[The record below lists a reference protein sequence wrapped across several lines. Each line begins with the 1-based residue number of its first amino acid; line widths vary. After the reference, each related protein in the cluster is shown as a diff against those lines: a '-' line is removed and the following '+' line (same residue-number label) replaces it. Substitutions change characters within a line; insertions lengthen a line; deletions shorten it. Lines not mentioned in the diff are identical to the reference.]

1 MMAAVII
8 AVKMVAVVQFQLSIP
23 SVKNRRTQIEKT
35 IKENKQKEKKE
46 E

>member
-1 MMAAVII
+1 
-8 AVKMVAVVQFQLSIP
+8 MVAKVLFKLSIP
-23 SVKNRRTQIEKT
+23 SVKKRRTQIEKT